1 MPLPPEVDQ
10 RIRHRFDSLV
20 NEAESLV
27 VEMKNEQALQKSRA
41 RSAGI
46 DVWGEIDVLED
57 KFFSLRTRSLSLLN
71 MLSMGG
77 GHVAKLYD
85 EVSSLSSKISEIEKL
100 HGILR
105 GLQDDYESG
114 MLEHLGRL
122 IEVNIVADYFQQ
134 AERLLQEGHPGQ
146 HDHVPAAVL
155 AGAVLEDALRRLCQ
169 RQTPPIS
176 TTKSNGELKTLN
188 PLIDDLKQANVYSEL
203 KAKQLRAWADIRNAA
218 AHGQFDDFTRSDVEQ
233 MLAGIQNFLA
243 DYL

>member
-1 MPLPPEVDQ
+1 MPLPPEVDR
-10 RIRHRFDSLV
+10 RIRQRFDSLV
-20 NEAESLV
+20 EEAETLV

-41 RSAGI
+41 RDAGI
-46 DVWGEIDVLED
+46 VAWGEFNVLED
-57 KFFSLRTRSLSLLN
+57 RFFSLRTRALSLLN
-71 MLSMGG
+71 MLSIGG
-77 GHVAKLYD
+77 DHVAKLYD
-85 EVSSLSSKISEIEKL
+85 EVGSLSSKISEAEKL
-100 HGILR
+100 HGLLR

-134 AERLLQEGHPGQ
+134 AERLLQEGHPGR

-176 TTKSNGELKTLN
+176 ITKPSGDPKTLN

-218 AHGQFDDFTRSDVEQ
+218 AHGQFDDFSRSDVEQ
-233 MLAGIQNFLA
+233 MLAGIQHFLA